1 MLELPI
7 QTSPPLSSLSP
18 SGLEQTLHPLPA
30 LALHFL
36 KERLQH
42 PLMTGN
48 FERPRF
54 AHPVELLA
62 QGAGNMEGKPHILR
76 SLWLGLR
83 CAATFTEVVL
93 KRRVLWQCPLERW
106 VVLWFTSDRH
116 THLDSIPSRCLY
128 STKIVSN
135 LYGFRIKN
143 VLIQCPN
150 FCQGLGVSGLILRH
164 RISAAKRV
172 AECLAVAHGRIHV
185 GPVVCVLLEQ
195 GRGRGI
201 VSAPGEGLVDHGI
214 GTQARIE
221 CARFLEQRYHGV
233 SRPQVHRGGG

>member
-36 KERLQH
+36 KDRLQ
-42 PLMTGN
+42 
-48 FERPRF
+48 
-54 AHPVELLA
+54 HPVELLA

-116 THLDSIPSRCLY
+116 THLDSIPSRC
-128 STKIVSN
+128 
-135 LYGFRIKN
+135 
-143 VLIQCPN
+143 
-150 FCQGLGVSGLILRH
+150 
-164 RISAAKRV
+164 
-172 AECLAVAHGRIHV
+172 
-185 GPVVCVLLEQ
+185 
-195 GRGRGI
+195 
-201 VSAPGEGLVDHGI
+201 
-214 GTQARIE
+214 
-221 CARFLEQRYHGV
+221 
-233 SRPQVHRGGG
+233 